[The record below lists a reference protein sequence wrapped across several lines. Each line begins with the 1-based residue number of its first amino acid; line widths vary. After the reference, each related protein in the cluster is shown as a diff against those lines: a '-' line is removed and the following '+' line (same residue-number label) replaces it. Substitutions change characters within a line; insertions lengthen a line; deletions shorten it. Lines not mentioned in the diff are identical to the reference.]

1 MTILV
6 CIPCLLTGG
15 TEIQT
20 LNLVDALVKG
30 GHQVVT
36 ACYFEHSENMVLRYR
51 QAGSQVELFEPS
63 GHRIRGWRG
72 ILFLHRNLRRCVK
85 KYKPQIAHVQYMAPG
100 AQPILILKALGV
112 KRILATAHT
121 DADIYKNLDLL
132 HFVQKYCLDAFTCIT
147 LRAEENFFGSSKLY
161 ERNTTLQKRNH
172 FTIHNSLPSHIS
184 IAEKIRALSTPPVI
198 GVVSRME
205 YIKGMDLVVPA
216 FAKVRKIIPDVQLL
230 VVGDGSLLS
239 QMKQQAHDLDVEQAI
254 KWVGRQNQ
262 EKLQDWYDQMDLFWM
277 PSRSEGFGL
286 SALEAMAR
294 GCVVIASDVGGLPEL
309 VQHAQCGKLVP
320 MESVEGLCN
329 GSVELLSQPQLWET
343 MSEQAQH
350 RASYFSQNHY
360 AERIL
365 NLYRKIELCT
375 S

>member
-1 MTILV
+1 MTILI

-20 LNLVDALVKG
+20 LNLVEALVQG

-36 ACYFEHSENMVLRYR
+36 VCYFEYSENMVERYR
-51 QAGSQVELFEPS
+51 QAGSHVELFEPS
-63 GHRIRGWRG
+63 GYRMSGWRG
-72 ILFLHRNLRRCVK
+72 ILFLYKNLRRCIK
-85 KYKPQIAHVQYMAPG
+85 KYKPHIAHVQYMAPG
-100 AQPILILKALGV
+100 AQPIFILKMLGV
-112 KRILATAHT
+112 KHILATAHT
-121 DADIYKNLDLL
+121 DADIYKDLRLL
-132 HFVQKYCLDAFTCIT
+132 HFLQKYCLDAFTCIT

-161 ERNTTLQKRNH
+161 EKNTTLHKRNH

-184 IAEKIRALSTPPVI
+184 IAKKIRTLSTPPVI

-205 YIKGMDLVVPA
+205 HIKGMDLVVPA
-216 FAKVRKIIPDVQLL
+216 FSKVRKIIPDVQLL

-254 KWVGRQNQ
+254 QWVGRQNQ
-262 EKLQDWYDQMDLFWM
+262 EKLQDWYDHIDLFWM

-309 VQHAQCGKLVP
+309 VINARTGKLVP
-320 MESVEGLCN
+320 SESVEELCHA
-329 GSVELLSQPQLWET
+329 SLELLSQPQLWQT
-343 MSEQAQH
+343 MSEQARQG
-350 RASYFSQNHY
+350 ASRFSRKHY
-360 AERIL
+360 SALIT
-365 NLYRKIELCT
+365 NLYRKLEPCT
-375 S
+375 Y

>member
-1 MTILV
+1 MTILI

-20 LNLVDALVKG
+20 LNLVEALVQG

-36 ACYFEHSENMVLRYR
+36 ACYFEYSANMVERYR
-51 QAGSQVELFEPS
+51 QAGSQVELFEQS
-63 GHRIRGWRG
+63 GRRIRGWRG
-72 ILFLHRNLRRCVK
+72 ILFLYKNLRRCIK

-100 AQPILILKALGV
+100 AQPIFILKVLGI
-112 KRILATAHT
+112 KHILATAHT
-121 DADIYKNLDLL
+121 DADIYKDLRL
-132 HFVQKYCLDAFTCIT
+132 PHFVQKYCLSAFTCIT

-161 ERNTTLQKRNH
+161 EKKTTLNKHNH

-184 IAEKIRALSTPPVI
+184 TAEKIRTLSPSPVI

-205 YIKGMDLVVPA
+205 HIKGMDLVIPA
-216 FAKVRKIIPDVQLL
+216 FAKVRKKIPNVVLL

-239 QMKQQAHDLDVEQAI
+239 HMKQQAHDLDVEQAI

-262 EKLQDWYDQMDLFWM
+262 EKLQNWYDQIDLFWM

-294 GCVVIASDVGGLPEL
+294 GCVVIASDVGGLAEL
-309 VQHAQCGKLVP
+309 ILNTKSGKLVP
-320 MESVEGLCN
+320 SESVEELCKA
-329 GSVELLSQPQLWET
+329 SLELLFQPQLWQT
-343 MSEQAQH
+343 MSDQAQQS
-350 RASYFSQNHY
+350 ASHFSQKRY
-360 AERIL
+360 EELII
-365 NLYRKIELCT
+365 NLYRQIASCT
-375 S
+375 Y